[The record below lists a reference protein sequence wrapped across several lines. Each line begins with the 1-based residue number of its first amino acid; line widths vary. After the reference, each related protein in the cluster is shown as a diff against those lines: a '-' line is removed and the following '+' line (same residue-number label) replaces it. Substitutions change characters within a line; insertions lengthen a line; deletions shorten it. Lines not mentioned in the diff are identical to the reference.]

1 MAIRSIVKEGDEILR
16 KKSREVTVFDEKL
29 WELLDDMAQTMYKAN
44 GVGLAAVQ
52 VGVLRQAVVI
62 DVGDGLIELINP
74 VITKKK
80 GGEIMDAEGCLSFP
94 GEYGMVSRPKKVEV
108 RALNRY
114 GKPITVKGDDLLAR
128 ALCHEIDHLSGRVFK
143 DLVYRM
149 LTQEEINRL

>member
-62 DVGDGLIELINP
+62 DVGKGLR
-74 VITKKK
+74 
-80 GGEIMDAEGCLSFP
+80 GCRSSLRQAP
-94 GEYGMVSRPKKVEV
+94 
-108 RALNRY
+108 
-114 GKPITVKGDDLLAR
+114 
-128 ALCHEIDHLSGRVFK
+128 
-143 DLVYRM
+143 
-149 LTQEEINRL
+149 